1 MPYIGTQPLTGQ
13 FKKLDAISV
22 VNGQAAYT
30 LNYNSAAY
38 KPATANALL
47 VSVNGVIQAA
57 GDAYTISGSTIT
69 FTENLV
75 TGDVIDFIIALGDTG
90 SAVTPV
96 DGSVTTAKLGD
107 DSVTKA
113 KIGTTELDLA
123 TIKDST
129 GTNTAMTIDSTG
141 RVFTPARPQFYA
153 YDGSAAWQS
162 LASFHQ
168 VVFPNTLY
176 NVGNH
181 YSTSTGYFTAPVDG
195 LYSFSGKL
203 YLNNTNNSSY
213 YIAINGSGENYR
225 YHIATENTAG
235 DMTISFAENIELT
248 SGQYVS
254 VLGYTGEYYKAH
266 STFQGFL
273 VG

>member
-1 MPYIGTQPLTGQ
+1 MTSILKVTEIQDPT
-13 FKKLDAISV
+13 
-22 VNGQAAYT
+22 
-30 LNYNSAAY
+30 NS
-38 KPATANALL
+38 
-47 VSVNGVIQAA
+47 
-57 GDAYTISGSTIT
+57 
-69 FTENLV
+69 
-75 TGDVIDFIIALGDTG
+75 
-90 SAVTPV
+90 
-96 DGSVTTAKLGD
+96 
-107 DSVTKA
+107 
-113 KIGTTELDLA
+113 
-123 TIKDST
+123 
-129 GTNTAMTIDSTG
+129 NTALSIDSSG

-162 LASFHQ
+162 LTSFHQ

-203 YLNNTNNSSY
+203 YLNNSNNSSY
-213 YIAINGSGENYR
+213 YIAINGSGVNYR
-225 YHIATENTAG
+225 YYIATENTAG

>member
-57 GDAYTISGSTIT
+57 GDAYTINGSTIT

-75 TGDVIDFIIALGDTG
+75 TGDVVDFIIALGDTG

-107 DSVTKA
+107 SSVTKA

-129 GTNTAMTIDSTG
+129 GTNTAITIDSNGDLTFNG
-141 RVFTPARPQFYA
+141 SNTASVSDSGWITATLLNNFTHYDTTTYGPVRYRKIGNIVNIQGITTQNVVSTTIFQLPVGYRPPTRLILPTLNSNSLSRLDIAQ
-153 YDGSAAWQS
+153 DGSVTSQAAPS
-162 LASFHQ
+162 ASW
-168 VVFPNTLY
+168 L
-176 NVGNH
+176 
-181 YSTSTGYFTAPVDG
+181 SCAC
-195 LYSFSGKL
+195 
-203 YLNNTNNSSY
+203 
-213 YIAINGSGENYR
+213 
-225 YHIATENTAG
+225 
-235 DMTISFAENIELT
+235 
-248 SGQYVS
+248 
-254 VLGYTGEYYKAH
+254 
-266 STFQGFL
+266 TFM
-273 VG
+273 VA